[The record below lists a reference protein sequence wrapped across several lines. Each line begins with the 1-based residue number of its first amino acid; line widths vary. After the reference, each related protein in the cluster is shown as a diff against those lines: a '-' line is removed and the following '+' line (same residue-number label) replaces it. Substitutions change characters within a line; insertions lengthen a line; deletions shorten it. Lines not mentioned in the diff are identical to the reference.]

1 MKFDKTI
8 NEAEIGSLQP
18 QEPGEQKTQID
29 LDDLNNP
36 DLKNILNRIEQT
48 KKRQAQ
54 ELMALE
60 KQLEMVRMRNNKKQP
75 GLGVPGL

>member
-18 QEPGEQKTQID
+18 QKPGEQKTQID

-36 DLKNILNRIEQT
+36 ALKNILNRIEQT
-48 KKRQAQ
+48 KKRHAQ

-60 KQLEMVRMRNNKKQP
+60 KQLEMVKMKNNKKQP
-75 GLGVPGL
+75 GPGVPGL